1 MTTNVNKQTLWWV
14 YFVRTPQRSLY
25 CGITTDVQR
34 RFKQHQDG
42 TGAKALRGKSPL
54 DLVWYYKVGHHK
66 GDALRLEYKL
76 KQLSKQKKEQLV
88 KSQSPYQTL
97 LALEVLAPCKSS

>member
-1 MTTNVNKQTLWWV
+1 MTVKANTQALWWV

-54 DLVWYYKVGHHK
+54 ELVWFYQVGHHK
-66 GDALRLEYKL
+66 GEALRLEYKL
-76 KQLSKQKKEQLV
+76 KQLSKQKKEQLIGAH
-88 KSQSPYQTL
+88 SSYQTL
-97 LALEVLAPCKSS
+97 LALKVLAPS